1 MGKIFKF
8 WLGSVVFAVTVVV
21 IGVIYFVTAF
31 DPNDY
36 KSEIETMAAEQGVTL
51 SINGD
56 IVWQFFPKPGI
67 SISNIDY
74 ATQRQDL
81 GPAIEKLSGQIGLA
95 AVSAEWSALLNTQ
108 AAASQPLKLLSSIK
122 LSDARTL
129 VTPYAGLP
137 FQLNDIDLSVGKISL
152 QAQPFPVSV
161 SMTAL
166 DGITID
172 AKFVTRIDSNTS
184 TVTLS
189 SLYLNV
195 DQIAIKGDI
204 SSDLVSFHTQGNLQV
219 SPFNLKRQLEQF
231 QTRLPMFTVP
241 KMASQTALSVLSI
254 DGNFD
259 FNPTA
264 ISQSSNLVRL
274 DGQLF
279 EVDVNIDQSSDKL
292 TLSIRGDTFKLA
304 DYIAI
309 PDNLAS
315 KDSAAIFAP
324 LALPFV
330 LWHGQSQMEVAV
342 GTIQLDGFAVT
353 NFYSNIFGNQ
363 QVLRVTA
370 LNGDMFGG
378 QANVIAKFD
387 MHSKTPSFNIQPSL
401 SNINLGSALPALTD
415 TSDLTG
421 RLNLQGNIQG
431 TGNNRKTILSS
442 LTGAGEF
449 EITAPSYSET
459 NIEETFCN
467 AAALFGNSNT
477 TNPSWP
483 KGTQLDNLEGKFQ
496 FTNGKLLV
504 SDYTTGTGNLTLD
517 GNATVDMLDKKY
529 NLKAKA
535 LLNSA
540 TTSVN
545 GCSVNSRLQ
554 NRTIPFI
561 CKGRFGQSANSKA
574 KPAFCKPD
582 ERVLKDLLKNT
593 ALEKL
598 GDQLFNS
605 PDEEQNPLQ
614 NLFKELLKK
623 NLN

>member
-1 MGKIFKF
+1 M
-8 WLGSVVFAVTVVV
+8 VA
-21 IGVIYFVTAF
+21 GVIYFVTVL

-36 KSEIETMAAEQGVTL
+36 KSEIETMAARQGITL
-51 SINGD
+51 SINGNLA
-56 IVWQFFPKPGI
+56 WQFFPKPGI
-67 SISNIDY
+67 SISNIDFV
-74 ATQRQDL
+74 TQRQDL

-122 LSDARTL
+122 LSGARTL

-172 AKFVTRIDSNTS
+172 AKFVTHIDSNTS

-189 SLYLNV
+189 SLDLNV

-204 SSDLVSFHTQGNLQV
+204 SSDLVSLRTQGNLQV

-231 QTRLPMFTVP
+231 QTRLPLFTVP
-241 KMASQTALSVLSI
+241 KIASQTALSDFSI

-259 FNPTA
+259 FNPIA

-279 EVDVNIDQSSDKL
+279 EVDINIDQSSDKL

-330 LWHGQSQMEVAV
+330 LWQGQSQMEVAV
-342 GTIQLDGFAVT
+342 GTIQLDDFAVT

-363 QVLRVTA
+363 RVLRVTA

-387 MHSKTPSFNIQPSL
+387 MRSKTPSFNIQPSL
-401 SNINLGSALPALTD
+401 NNINLGSALPALTD

-431 TGNNRKTILSS
+431 TGSNRKTILSS

-467 AAALFGNSNT
+467 AAALFGSSNT
-477 TNPSWP
+477 TNPVLAQGHSARQP
-483 KGTQLDNLEGKFQ
+483 RGQ
-496 FTNGKLLV
+496 V
-504 SDYTTGTGNLTLD
+504 S
-517 GNATVDMLDKKY
+517 VH
-529 NLKAKA
+529 
-535 LLNSA
+535 
-540 TTSVN
+540 
-545 GCSVNSRLQ
+545 
-554 NRTIPFI
+554 
-561 CKGRFGQSANSKA
+561 
-574 KPAFCKPD
+574 
-582 ERVLKDLLKNT
+582 
-593 ALEKL
+593 
-598 GDQLFNS
+598 
-605 PDEEQNPLQ
+605 
-614 NLFKELLKK
+614 
-623 NLN
+623 